1 MPTHQAS
8 IKKSGEKLVD
18 KIKRGDV
25 LEKECPSREILRNV
39 TSKWG
44 VLTLLALYGGDS
56 ARFSVLRRRVSGISE
71 KMLSQTLQALEADGF
86 IKRTAYQVTPLHVEY
101 SLTIMGEEVA
111 ARILELAGW
120 IEVNV
125 PDILEHRQ
133 AYQAQNETV

>member
-1 MPTHQAS
+1 MPTHPAS
-8 IKKSGEKLVD
+8 IKKSGEKIVD

-71 KMLSQTLQALEADGF
+71 RMLSQTLQALEADGF
-86 IKRTAYQVTPLHVEY
+86 IKRTAYEGVSLHVEY

-120 IEVNV
+120 IEVNLST
-125 PDILEHRQ
+125 ILEHRRD
-133 AYQAQNETV
+133 YKDKSESD